1 MVFRKK
7 KKKKMELEIRKKE
20 NDMEEIKNKVNVI
33 YKDIINLYNEI
44 Q

>member
-1 MVFRKK
+1 
-7 KKKKMELEIRKKE
+7 MELEIRKKE

>member
-1 MVFRKK
+1 MVFR